1 MLWFVLA
8 LLGTTSLVSSA
19 EPTAGK
25 CVLCLVPQMDTDG
38 SGEVSRA
45 EVTSWIRP
53 RLAKLQYSKAQDFGT
68 LTVDGLA
75 TEMMAAADLDKS
87 GSLSMDE
94 VQSSIHENA
103 AFEMSKLHEVLHFE
117 M

>member
-8 LLGTTSLVSSA
+8 LLGTTSLVASA
-19 EPTAGK
+19 EPPAGK

-45 EVTSWIRP
+45 EGTSWIRP